1 MPSTPHDGAGSTFTF
16 AGVAYTVTNLTYTI
30 ADNNAT
36 DNIDVS
42 HLGQTSGATVLTMSR
57 PLKGSAGDTG
67 KEVTIDY
74 LTNAGATPIAQGA
87 TGSLSITG
95 GITLSG
101 VAATCKSSTIT
112 LATNDA
118 NKGSASFQVA

>member
-1 MPSTPHDGAGSTFTF
+1 MPATPHDGSGSTFTF
-16 AGVAYTVTNLTYTI
+16 AGTNYTVTNITYTI

-36 DNIDVS
+36 DSIDVS
-42 HLGQTSGATVLTMSR
+42 HLGQTTGQTVATMSR

-74 LTNAGATPIAQGA
+74 LTNAGATPITQGA
-87 TGSLSITG
+87 SGTLVISG
-95 GITLSG
+95 GITLSA
-101 VAATCKSSTIT
+101 AATCKSSSVT
-112 LATNDA
+112 LAVNDA

>member
-1 MPSTPHDGAGSTFTF
+1 MPATPHDGSGSTFTF
-16 AGVAYTVTNLTYTI
+16 ASANYTVTNITYTI

-42 HLGQTSGATVLTMSR
+42 HLGQTTGATVATMSR

-74 LTNAGATPIAQGA
+74 LANAGAAPIAQGA
-87 TGSLSITG
+87 TGTLTIAG
-95 GITLSG
+95 GITLTG

-118 NKGSASFQVA
+118 IKGSASFQVA

>member
-1 MPSTPHDGAGSTFTF
+1 MPATPHDGSGSSFTF
-16 AGVAYTVTNLTYTI
+16 ANVAYTVTNITYTV

-42 HLGQTSGATVLTMSR
+42 HLGQTAGSTVLTMSR

-74 LTNAGATPIAQGA
+74 LANAGATPIAQGA
-87 TGSLSITG
+87 TGTLAITG
-95 GITLSG
+95 GISLSA
-101 VAATCKSSTIT
+101 AATCKSSTIT
-112 LATNDA
+112 LATNDSI
-118 NKGSASFQVA
+118 KGSASFQVA

>member
-1 MPSTPHDGAGSTFTF
+1 MSATPHDGSGTTFTF
-16 AGVAYTVTNLTYTI
+16 SSVNYTVTNITYTI

-36 DNIDVS
+36 DSIDIS
-42 HLGQTSGATVLTMSR
+42 HLGQTAGQTVRTLTR

-74 LTNAGATPIAQGA
+74 LTAAGATPITQG
-87 TGSLSITG
+87 LSGTLVIAG
-95 GITLSG
+95 GITLSAG
-101 VAATCKSSTIT
+101 ATCKSSTVT

-118 NKGSASFQVA
+118 IKGSASFQVA

>member
-1 MPSTPHDGAGSTFTF
+1 MPATPHDSSGTTFTF
-16 AGVAYTVTNLTYTI
+16 AGVNYTVTNITYTI

-42 HLGQTSGATVLTMSR
+42 HLGQTTGQTVLTLSR

-74 LTNAGATPIAQGA
+74 LSNAGATPIAQSQ
-87 TGSLSITG
+87 TGTLTISG

-101 VAATCKSSTIT
+101 VAATCKSSTVT

-118 NKGSASFQVA
+118 IKGSASFQVA